1 MMLDPIRNLVKKAGF
16 DVVRYQSHRII
27 HHFGFNLV
35 LDIGANVGQYA
46 QELRALGYS
55 GKIVSF
61 EPLTQAYTI
70 LRKKSESDPDW
81 WARNH
86 AVGDVDG
93 PSSINMSENSYS
105 SSLLDIHDISVD
117 ARPETKYIGSEAIDV
132 KRLDSVFP
140 EYHEE
145 GQRVFLKIDTQ
156 GYEKN
161 VLEGAPQT
169 LPKVSGI
176 QMEMSLFPVYRG
188 ADLFDDMLKYV
199 EDKGFRLAHVKPG
212 FCHPETGLML
222 QLDAIFL
229 RENLVEEAQ
238 IGQPA

>member
-1 MMLDPIRNLVKKAGF
+1 MLDPIRNLVKKSGF
-16 DVVRYQSHRII
+16 DVVRYQSHRMLLY
-27 HHFGFNLV
+27 FGFDLV
-35 LDIGANVGQYA
+35 LDVGANVGQYA
-46 QELRALGYS
+46 RELRTLGYR
-55 GKIVSF
+55 GRIVSF
-61 EPLTQAYTI
+61 EPLSQAYAA
-70 LRKKSESDPDW
+70 LSQKAKGDPDW
-81 WARNH
+81 SVMNC
-86 AVGDVDG
+86 AVGDIDG

-117 ARPETKYIGSEAIDV
+117 ARPETKFVGSEAVEV

-140 EYHEE
+140 EHHQA

-161 VLEGAPQT
+161 VIDGAPET
-169 LPKVSGI
+169 LPLVSGL

-199 EDKGFRLAHVKPG
+199 EDRGFRLAHVKPG
-212 FCHPETGLML
+212 FCHPESGLML

-229 RENLVEEAQ
+229 REELLEQAKTS
-238 IGQPA
+238 